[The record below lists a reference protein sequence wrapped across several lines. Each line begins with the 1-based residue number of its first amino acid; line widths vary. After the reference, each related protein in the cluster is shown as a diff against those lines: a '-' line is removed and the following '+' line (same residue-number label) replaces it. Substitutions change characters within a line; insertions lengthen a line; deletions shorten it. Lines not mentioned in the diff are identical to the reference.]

1 MKSFNTQC
9 ILVDIKYVRMIVGEL
24 ARDVVEDMS
33 LRDTICSMG
42 TDPTHDLA
50 TVTEEV
56 TVESSKGTTREGE
69 LGSTVVRQN
78 GVSVLKEGDQ
88 DKPVVN
94 PTGESLEKLTKKGNT
109 EHSPKVRNAIDGE
122 NLPDATVVS
131 PGCEASKPERDTGIR
146 PQDLQELVGFEHH
159 RVGAEIYRYQ
169 TQLSIQ
175 ILIG

>member
-1 MKSFNTQC
+1 
-9 ILVDIKYVRMIVGEL
+9 MIVGDL

-50 TVTEEV
+50 TVTEEI

-94 PTGESLEKLTKKGNT
+94 PTGGSLEKLTKKG
-109 EHSPKVRNAIDGE
+109 
-122 NLPDATVVS
+122 
-131 PGCEASKPERDTGIR
+131 
-146 PQDLQELVGFEHH
+146 
-159 RVGAEIYRYQ
+159 
-169 TQLSIQ
+169 
-175 ILIG
+175 